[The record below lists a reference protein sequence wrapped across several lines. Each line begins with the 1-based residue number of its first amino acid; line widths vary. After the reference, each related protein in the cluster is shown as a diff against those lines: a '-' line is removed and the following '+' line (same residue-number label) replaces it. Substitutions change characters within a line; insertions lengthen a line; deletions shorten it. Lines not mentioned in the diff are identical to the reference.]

1 MGRLRHRQVKYLS
14 GLKELG
20 FEPKYYDSLVLTFSH
35 VTSPSLG
42 VPIFKMELVIL
53 ILRDGFE
60 N

>member
-1 MGRLRHRQVKYLS
+1 MGRLRHRQVKCLS

-35 VTSPSLG
+35 VTSSLG
-42 VPIFKMELVIL
+42 IPIFKMELVIL